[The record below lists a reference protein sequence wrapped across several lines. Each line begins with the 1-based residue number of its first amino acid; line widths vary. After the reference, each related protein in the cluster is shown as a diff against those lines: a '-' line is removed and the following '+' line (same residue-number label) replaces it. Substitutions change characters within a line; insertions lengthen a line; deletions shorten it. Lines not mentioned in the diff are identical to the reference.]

1 MMMTLT
7 NIIAQISPGKL
18 TDAHAHLEGMGN
30 CTQCHDLGN
39 KVPDQKCLACHT
51 EIDQLINQNRGF
63 HISLEVSSK
72 TCVDCHNEHHGR
84 RFEMVRFD
92 EENFDHKQ
100 AGYELEGEHAVID
113 CRACHQP
120 DNIADIDIRKR
131 EDTYLGL
138 DEACLSCHDDFHQ
151 ETLSN
156 DCIQCHGYDSFRPA
170 VGFDHNE
177 AKFKLDGAH
186 TSVDCKE
193 CHPSNMRNGVEFQEF
208 TGLQFSDCKACHD
221 DAHNGNLTGQC
232 TQCHTTDSFSSF
244 IGKNRFNHNSTNF
257 TLRGSHQTVNCFDC
271 HTQTSNPLTIFQEN
285 ISIDEDNCIACH
297 NDSHEGKFGND
308 CIRCH
313 SEESWYS
320 LKAMDDFDHSV
331 TDFPLVGQHIGVDC
345 KSCHT
350 DRLTEAID
358 FAQCKNCHE
367 DYHRGEFV
375 DNGVS
380 PDCKEC
386 HILDEKF
393 TYTTFGFDEHAAS
406 DFPLDGA
413 HMATPCFAC
422 HVSEDDWSFKNVGES
437 CVDCHDDIHADY
449 MDQKYYPI
457 QDCTTCHNTD
467 IWSDV
472 KFEHSLTEWP
482 LTGAHNNVDC
492 RLCHFED
499 SAEDSNPLQVFTGLS
514 HDCTHCHDNIHG
526 DQFEVN
532 GMTDCNSC
540 HTTMDWFPNNF
551 DHNLTTFPLE
561 GRHAEIDC
569 RACHDSEANEEG
581 EIKVIYK
588 IGKTQCIDCHS

>member
-1 MMMTLT
+1 M
-7 NIIAQISPGKL
+7 
-18 TDAHAHLEGMGN
+18 
-30 CTQCHDLGN
+30 
-39 KVPDQKCLACHT
+39 
-51 EIDQLINQNRGF
+51 
-63 HISLEVSSK
+63 
-72 TCVDCHNEHHGR
+72 
-84 RFEMVRFD
+84 
-92 EENFDHKQ
+92 
-100 AGYELEGEHAVID
+100 
-113 CRACHQP
+113 
-120 DNIADIDIRKR
+120 
-131 EDTYLGL
+131 
-138 DEACLSCHDDFHQ
+138 
-151 ETLSN
+151 
-156 DCIQCHGYDSFRPA
+156 
-170 VGFDHNE
+170 
-177 AKFKLDGAH
+177 
-186 TSVDCKE
+186 
-193 CHPSNMRNGVEFQEF
+193 
-208 TGLQFSDCKACHD
+208 
-221 DAHNGNLTGQC
+221 
-232 TQCHTTDSFSSF
+232 
-244 IGKNRFNHNSTNF
+244 
-257 TLRGSHQTVNCFDC
+257 NCFDC

-285 ISIDEDNCIACH
+285 IAIGENNCVACH
-297 NDSHEGKFGND
+297 DDAHSGKFGNE

-393 TYTTFGFDEHAAS
+393 SYTTFGIEEHAAS

-422 HVSEDDWSFKNVGES
+422 HVSEDDWSFRNVGES

-449 MDQKYYPI
+449 MDQKYYPNK
-457 QDCTTCHNTD
+457 DCTTCHNTD

-472 KFEHSLTEWP
+472 SFEHSLTEWP
-482 LTGAHNNVDC
+482 LTGAHNDVDC
-492 RLCHFED
+492 RLCHFEE
-499 SAEDSNPLQVFTGLS
+499 SLENSNPLQVFTGLS
-514 HDCTHCHDNIHG
+514 QDCTQCHDNIHG

-532 GMTDCNSC
+532 GITDCNSC
-540 HTTMDWFPNNF
+540 HTTIDWFPNNF
-551 DHNLTTFPLE
+551 DHNLTRFPLE

-569 RACHDSEANEEG
+569 RACHQSEADEEG